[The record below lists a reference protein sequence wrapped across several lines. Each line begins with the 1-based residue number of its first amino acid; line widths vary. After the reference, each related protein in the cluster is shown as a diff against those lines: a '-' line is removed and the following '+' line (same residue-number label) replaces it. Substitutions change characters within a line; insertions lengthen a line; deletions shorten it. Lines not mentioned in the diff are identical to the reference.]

1 MRIRNSK
8 EKAVFDIIS
17 YVTVILV
24 TLFCLIPFILV
35 ISGSFTSERSI
46 HVDGY
51 WFWPKEF
58 SLDAYNNALKNP
70 AVITRSYI
78 VTILL
83 TAIGSVLGLFLTS
96 LTSFALQRPSFKYRN
111 LFALYFYFTT
121 LFTGGLVPFY
131 ILMIKYLHLKDSY
144 LALLFPYLF
153 TVFDIIVMRSF
164 MKSIPEALAESAKI
178 DGAGEFTIFLR
189 LYLPLSKP
197 ALATVGLFIAL
208 RYWNDWYTP
217 MLFITDEKM
226 FPLQYLLYNMLTKIE
241 FAMRA
246 SQTGGVRIQSF
257 PTEAFKLAMTVI
269 ATGPI
274 VLLYPFL
281 QKYFIRGLTV
291 GAVKG

>member
-8 EKAVFDIIS
+8 ERVVFDIIS
-17 YVTVILV
+17 YLTIILV

-46 HVDGY
+46 HADGY

-58 SLDAYNNALKNP
+58 SLDAYDRALKNP
-70 AVITRSYI
+70 AVILRAYG
-78 VTILL
+78 VTVLL
-83 TAIGSVLGLFLTS
+83 TLFGSILGLFLTS
-96 LTSFALQRPSFKYRN
+96 LTSFALQRPNFKYRN
-111 LFALYFYFTT
+111 FFALYFYFTT

-164 MKSIPEALAESAKI
+164 MKSIPEALSESAKI
-178 DGAGEFTIFLR
+178 DGAGEFTIFIR
-189 LYLPLSKP
+189 IYFPLSKP

-217 MLFITDEKM
+217 MLFISDEKM
-226 FPLQYLLYNMLTKIE
+226 YPLQYLLYNMLTKIE

-246 SQTGGVRIQSF
+246 SQTGGVVIQSF